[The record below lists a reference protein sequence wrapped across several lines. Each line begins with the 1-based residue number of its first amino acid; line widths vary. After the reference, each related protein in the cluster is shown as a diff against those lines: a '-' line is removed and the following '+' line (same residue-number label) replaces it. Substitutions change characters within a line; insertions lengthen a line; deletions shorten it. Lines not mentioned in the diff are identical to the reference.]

1 MAVGRTLLLKKNDV
15 VLAGLRSAS
24 LSWSGESID
33 LTTGEDSGKRVLEAL
48 SAQEQIDIS
57 AEGLMKE
64 EQIRTLVLGSASKM
78 LTDITIEFPI
88 LDTATNSTAAT
99 LSGNF
104 RISSFEEGAP
114 YNDAITFSI
123 SLESSEAWTYTAEAV

>member
-1 MAVGRTLLLKKNDV
+1 MAVGRTLLLKKNSTV
-15 VLAGLRSAS
+15 IAGLRSAS

-33 LTTGEDSGKRVLEAL
+33 LTTGEDSGKRLLEAL

-64 EQIRTLVLGSASKM
+64 EQFRALVLGSATKM
-78 LTDITIEFPI
+78 LTDIEIEFPI
-88 LDTATNSTAAT
+88 LDTATNSTEAT
-99 LSGNF
+99 LTGNF

-123 SLESSEAWTYTAEAV
+123 SLESSGAWTYTPEAV